1 MRPSLLDPLFAP
13 VTTLPRIGPK
23 LAQLLARLLPRR
35 PDGTPPHVAS
45 LLFLLPRRV
54 IDRRHRATLATVQ
67 DGTEAT
73 LQLTV
78 DSQQWAPD
86 HNKRVPHRVIAT
98 DASGGDIALTFFNAQ
113 RPWLEKAYPIGETIS
128 VFGKVES
135 WNYRW
140 SMVHPE
146 KLSGSEADG
155 TLALVEAVYPSVEG
169 LSRRVMRDAMAAAL
183 SRIPDLPEW
192 LERSVLA
199 AQGLPAFTEALRA
212 VHSPLSPEM
221 VEAESPARK
230 RLALDD
236 FLAAQLALAL
246 VRRQTVHLTGIEMPS
261 TGAFSRPLRA
271 VLPYAL
277 TGAQERS
284 ISEISADMSSSERMV
299 RLLQGDVG
307 AGKTIVA
314 LFAMAQA
321 AEAGFQSALMAPT
334 ELLARQHFSGLRA
347 LAEQVGLRLALLTGR
362 LKSAERRAILDD
374 LARGAVHAVVGTHAL
389 FQDEVAF
396 SKLGLVIVDEQ
407 HRFGVHQ
414 RLALTAK
421 GGAADL
427 LVMTAT
433 PIPRTLVLAGYGD
446 MESSKLDE
454 KPVGRKPIQTIAMPL
469 ERIDDLAARLE
480 TAMRDGARVYWVCP
494 LVEDSEA
501 LDHVMSAENR
511 FAWAQKRFRST
522 AVLIHGRMD
531 TAEKDAAM
539 AAFRDGPKRLLVATT
554 VIEVGVDVPDA
565 TIIVIENAER
575 FGLAQLHQLRGRVGR
590 GAKPSSCVL
599 LYTGPL
605 GETARARVDIIRQ
618 TEDGFR
624 IAEEDL
630 RLRGEGDLLG
640 TRQSGDAQ
648 FRLADLSAH
657 RDMLAI
663 ARDDAKLILA
673 RDPDLQSERGRA
685 LRVLLHLF
693 GKDEAVRLLKA
704 G

>member
-1 MRPSLLDPLFAP
+1 MRPPLLDPLFAP
-13 VTTLPRIGPK
+13 VTSLPRIGPK
-23 LAQLLARLLPRR
+23 IAQLLARVLPRR
-35 PDGTPPHVAS
+35 ADGSEPHVAS

-54 IDRRHRATLATVQ
+54 IDRRNRATLATVT
-67 DGTEAT
+67 DGAEAT
-73 LQLTV
+73 LALHI
-78 DSQQWAPD
+78 DSHQFAPD
-86 HNKRVPHRVIAT
+86 HNKRVPHRIIAT
-98 DASGGDIALTFFNAQ
+98 DETGGDIALTFFNAQ
-113 RPWLEKAYPIGETIS
+113 RPWLEKAYPVGADVT
-128 VFGKVES
+128 VFGTVES

-146 KLSGSEADG
+146 KLSGSTEDG
-155 TLALVEAVYPSVEG
+155 TLALVEPVYPSVEG
-169 LSRRVMRDAMAAAL
+169 LSRKVMREAVRAAVD
-183 SRIPDLPEW
+183 RIPVLPEW
-192 LERSVLA
+192 LDRSVMDAHGLPQFAQALA
-199 AQGLPAFTEALRA
+199 AVHAPTAPDDIEPASTQ
-212 VHSPLSPEM
+212 
-221 VEAESPARK
+221 RK

-246 VRRQTVHLTGIEMPS
+246 TRRHSLRLSGSAMPGDGSLTEGI
-261 TGAFSRPLRA
+261 RRA
-271 VLPYAL
+271 LPYRL
-277 TGAQERS
+277 TGAQARS
-284 ISEISADMSSSERMV
+284 IAEIGADMASGERMV

-307 AGKTIVA
+307 AGKTVVA

-334 ELLARQHFSGLRA
+334 ELLARQHFAGLSRIS
-347 LAEQVGLRLALLTGR
+347 ERTGLRLALLTGR
-362 LKSAERRAILDD
+362 MKPAERRQVAAD
-374 LARGAVHAVVGTHAL
+374 LASGAVHGVIGTHAL
-389 FQDEVAF
+389 FQEDVIFAR
-396 SKLGLVIVDEQ
+396 LGLVVVDEQ

-414 RLALTAK
+414 RLALASK
-421 GGAADL
+421 GAAADL

-433 PIPRTLVLAGYGD
+433 PIPRTLVLAAYGD
-446 MESSKLDE
+446 MDSSRLDE
-454 KPVGRKPIQTIAMPL
+454 KPVGRKPIQTVAMPL
-469 ERIDDLAARLE
+469 ERLDELASRLE

-501 LDHVMSAENR
+501 LEGVMSVDNR
-511 FAWAQKRFRST
+511 FGWARKRFGNA

-539 AAFRDGPKRLLVATT
+539 AAFRDGPKRLLIATT

-599 LYTGPL
+599 LYSGPL
-605 GETARARVDIIRQ
+605 GETARARLDILRQ

-640 TRQSGDAQ
+640 TRQSGEAQ

-657 RDMLAI
+657 RDMLDI
-663 ARDDAKLILA
+663 ARDDARLILA
-673 RDPDLQSERGRA
+673 RDPDLSSERGQA
-685 LRVLLHLF
+685 LRLLLHLF